1 MARRKNTRFIDP
13 RYFMDEKMERLDER
27 TYRPKELAGDLVTA
41 VLSDLRFDRD
51 GEAKGGM
58 GYPLS
63 DLLGGNSLPMVR
75 LQQML
80 KTYANDPDMRDFG
93 TPDMITQQTE
103 REIRDIVK
111 SVQSDGQAEVYTT
124 EGSAYI
130 LKRTDDSIP
139 QSESEAEK
147 KRQTGQKHGLGVVMS
162 GRGY

>member
-1 MARRKNTRFIDP
+1 MN
-13 RYFMDEKMERLDER
+13 EKMERLDER
-27 TYRPKELAGDLVTA
+27 SYRPNELAGDLVTA

-63 DLLGGNSLPMVR
+63 DLLGSNSLPMVK

-80 KTYANDPDMRDFG
+80 KTYADDPDMRRFG
-93 TPDMITQQTE
+93 SPDRIAQQTE

-111 SVQSDGQAEVYTT
+111 SVQGSGQAEVYTT

-139 QSESEAEK
+139 QSEAEAEK
-147 KRQTGQKHGLGVVMS
+147 KRQSGQSHGPGVVMS